1 MTRGRRAILAL
12 GVALGTALAV
22 VGRATRHGPHTV
34 ASRVA
39 TLGSAVDARMSPR
52 CAAAGVPYPPVA
64 LALLAFK
71 RERVLELW
79 APDSSRIPRR
89 IHVYSVLG
97 ASGGPGPKLREGDLQ
112 VPEGR
117 YRIASQ
123 NPNSAFHVSLELDY
137 PNELDRARA
146 ASDGRRKLGGQIFIH
161 GKAASIGCLA
171 MGDEAAED
179 LFVLVA
185 RVGRE
190 HVVVVI
196 APHDFRGRP
205 PPTRPP
211 GAPAWCDE
219 LYGELARELNPFHV
233 TR

>member
-1 MTRGRRAILAL
+1 
-12 GVALGTALAV
+12 
-22 VGRATRHGPHTV
+22 VG
-34 ASRVA
+34 
-39 TLGSAVDARMSPR
+39 PR
-52 CAAAGVPYPPVA
+52 CAAAGVPYPPTE

-79 APDSSRIPRR
+79 APDGNRIPRR

-137 PNELDRARA
+137 PNALDRVRA
-146 ASDGRRKLGGQIFIH
+146 ASDGRRNLGGQIFIH

-171 MGDEAAED
+171 IGDEAAED

-190 HVVVVI
+190 RVTVVI

-205 PPTRPP
+205 PPLPPP
-211 GAPAWCDE
+211 GAPAWCGD
-219 LYGELARELNPFHV
+219 LYGELARELSPFGV
-233 TR
+233 PR